1 MKCILRI
8 FVAEMRALLIAI
20 DNNSHKKLFLI
31 LVNAFVNPAYPS
43 NKSSFYMFQRKTVN
57 V

>member
-1 MKCILRI
+1 MYIEDFCCGDER
-8 FVAEMRALLIAI
+8 EHLLIAI
-20 DNNSHKKLFLI
+20 DKNSHKKLFLI
-31 LVNAFVNPAYPS
+31 WINAFVNPAYPS